1 MLFYMT
7 IAALFLFTVVMSAV
21 IGFLMY
27 QAVRRLTASRAAR
40 HTTGAAAVLLASYV
54 MTRVLLFPTWYYY
67 AAVLVVSIAL
77 YTVLL
82 KSSLERTD
90 S

>member
-7 IAALFLFTVVMSAV
+7 IAALFLFTAVMSAV

-27 QAVRRLTASRAAR
+27 QAARRLTASRAAR
-40 HTTGAAAVLLASYV
+40 HTTGAAAVLLTGYLTTL
-54 MTRVLLFPTWYYY
+54 MLLFPTWYYY
-67 AAVLVVSIAL
+67 AAVSAVSIAL